1 MRNEDELIAELRL
14 WGNAHVNRF
23 ALSRADRSFHVLDK
37 ARDMAPGTTENA
49 MRDLVG
55 RDGSER
61 RTFMAERSGVSGMAI
76 VPPWAVDP
84 VRSTNDADH
93 PHDNPEI
100 AVDLGIP
107 DELRWID
114 RAVAAMH
121 RQSPLRAIILRIEF
135 TSAVSRGIKARMACE
150 QFEKEMA
157 GRLGIEPIEAPEDEP
172 PPLSVRQ
179 YRYELARAMDLLRG
193 MRWAIAA

>member
-1 MRNEDELIAELRL
+1 MATDDYLTAQLRA
-14 WGNAHVNRF
+14 WGFAQANRF
-23 ALSRADRSFHVLDK
+23 ALTYADRSTHVLEK
-37 ARDMAPGTTENA
+37 ARDMAPGTRERA
-49 MRDLVG
+49 LRDLLG
-55 RDGSER
+55 RDGSSR
-61 RTFMAERSGVSGMAI
+61 RRFMADRSGVEGMGMLPA
-76 VPPWAVDP
+76 WAVDP
-84 VRSTNDADH
+84 VRSTNDADK

-157 GRLGIEPIEAPEDEP
+157 RRLGIEPLEATDDEP
-172 PPLSVRQ
+172 PALSVRQ
-179 YRYELARAMDLLRG
+179 YRYELARALDLLRG
-193 MRWAIAA
+193 MMLAIAA